1 MEQAGTGITRYR
13 IFVTGKVQGVWY
25 RKSAVDKGN
34 ELGLAGF
41 AKNMKDGSVLIEAE
55 GAKER
60 LDSFVRWCEQ
70 GPPMARVDEVRVDEA
85 SLSGY
90 SGFVVKY

>member
-1 MEQAGTGITRYR
+1 MNGSSTNITRYR

-55 GAKER
+55 GAKDT
-60 LDSFVRWCEQ
+60 LDRFVNWCQQ
-70 GPPMARVDEVRVDEA
+70 GPPLARVDDVRVDEA
-85 SLSGY
+85 SVSGY
-90 SGFVVKY
+90 DGFVVKY